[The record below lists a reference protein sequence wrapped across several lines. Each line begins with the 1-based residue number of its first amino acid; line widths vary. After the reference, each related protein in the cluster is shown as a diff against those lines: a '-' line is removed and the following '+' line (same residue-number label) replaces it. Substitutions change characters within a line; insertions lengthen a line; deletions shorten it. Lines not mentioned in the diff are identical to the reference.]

1 MVTYC
6 TYWQLDT
13 RPFDNLPDPRFYFP
27 SGQHEDARQRLLYGI
42 EAKKGVVM
50 VTGEI
55 GCGKTL
61 TCRALLQSLPEGR
74 YDVALV
80 ANPSLPS
87 TEFLTEILYQFGLKT
102 GGPKVKMLH
111 RLNDHLL
118 ANQRRDINNILMVDE
133 AQAVQDPAIFED
145 IRLLLNFQ
153 LNDEFLLTL
162 VLFGQ
167 PELNERVA
175 LLPQLNQRIAIRYHL
190 RPFSVDETAEYVR
203 FRLEAAGGRSDMFT
217 KDALQELF
225 LLSQGVCR
233 VLNNLCDLS
242 LLLGAQEQMTEISP
256 SVVQRAGSLT

>member
-118 ANQRRDINNILMVDE
+118 ANQRRDVNNILMVDE

>member
-1 MVTYC
+1 MTYC
-6 TYWQLDT
+6 AHWKLDT

-50 VTGEI
+50 LTGEI

-61 TCRALLQSLPEGR
+61 MSRALIQSLPEGQ

-87 TEFLTEILYQFGLKT
+87 AEFLTEILYQFGLKT
-102 GGPKVKMLH
+102 GGQKVKMLH

-118 ANQRRDINNILMVDE
+118 ANRQRERNNILMMDE
-133 AQAVQDPAIFED
+133 AQAVQDPAVFEE

-153 LNDEFLLTL
+153 LNDQFLLTL

-167 PELNERVA
+167 PELNDLVA
-175 LLPQLNQRIAIRYHL
+175 TLPQLNQRIAIRYHL
-190 RPFSVDETAEYVR
+190 RPFSTDETAEYVR
-203 FRLEAAGGRSDMFT
+203 FRMKAAGGRGDVFT
-217 KDALQELF
+217 KNALQEISS
-225 LLSQGVCR
+225 LSRGICR
-233 VLNNLCDLS
+233 VINNLCDLS
-242 LLLGAQEQMTEISP
+242 LFLGAQAQITEISP
-256 SVVQRAGSLT
+256 SVVQRAASLS